1 MTVVVL
7 SSTAGAV
14 EFDVPMQDYVFEEG
28 VSDVG
33 PESLGMEYLPQ
44 ASPLASVAVGYG
56 VGTSYVTIFSG
67 IARKL
72 PPNVNYVYWREGR
85 YDYRFAYGRDLVFD
99 GTVFSSSAPVVV
111 VSYVT
116 NDNYSQQ
123 PVFSVGT
130 DNDFRLNASNYL
142 VYSNLGDYPCLE
154 DGRGSCEQ
162 IVALSCVLGLGLVFV
177 LRIFDRI
184 CH

>member
-1 MTVVVL
+1 M
-7 SSTAGAV
+7 AGAV
-14 EFDVPMQDYVFEEG
+14 EFEVPVQDYVFEE
-28 VSDVG
+28 VDADVG
-33 PESLGMEYLPQ
+33 SEGFSLEYLPE
-44 ASPLASVAVGYG
+44 ASSLASIHDSFG
-56 VGTSYVTIFSG
+56 VGTSYVGIFAG

-85 YDYRFAYGRDLVFD
+85 YDYRFAYGRDVVLN

-116 NDNYSQQ
+116 NDNYSEQ
-123 PVFSVGT
+123 PIFSVGS
-130 DNDFRLNASNYL
+130 DNAFRLDAGRYL

-154 DGRGSCEQ
+154 DGRDSNAQ
-162 IVALSCVLGLGLVFV
+162 IISLSCIIGLGLLFV

-184 CH
+184 CR